1 MDNAI
6 YVTDAYRLLDYI
18 SKEKPD
24 VTGIE
29 IYVRNHMYPGEIIV
43 PKQDF
48 KERNDLPFHMQIPA
62 SKEMPYTGDKK
73 GE

>member
-1 MDNAI
+1 MDTSI

-24 VTGIE
+24 VTGVE
-29 IYVRNHMYPGEIIV
+29 IYVRNHMYPGRIIV
-43 PKQDF
+43 PEQGF
-48 KERNDLPFHMQIPA
+48 KERPDLPFHMQVPA
-62 SKEMPYTGDKK
+62 SKEKPNTGDKK